1 MVRLPAIALFCLAAS
16 ASAGTAPVSSEAER
30 QAVYDEFKRAFAAGQ
45 MTEAQ
50 ALAGELVSMMEA
62 AKVDSERLST
72 AWNNLGVVQFR
83 TGNLAGS
90 EASFRRSLEL
100 LEATEGIASRRLISP
115 LAGLAAVQAAG
126 DQHALAVEALQR
138 AVAISR
144 RSEGL
149 FNLRQLE
156 LLDPLARS
164 LGALGAD
171 AEVEQQHRYA
181 LKIVQRE
188 YGVNDPRT
196 LPATLELARW
206 LESKGRYV
214 SSRALWGQAVR
225 VGSAEGTGLNVATID
240 GLIAIARTYRLQYSL
255 DPESI
260 AEATAEDP
268 FAGRYESTNTLPARY
283 LAVRLDDDGE
293 QAALK
298 ALELLEASSDPPP
311 DLLART
317 LLELGDWYTTA
328 HRPDMALPYYQ
339 RAWPLL
345 AEAESLGGATNPLAV
360 PLPLHYRPPAAATR
374 NRDREGVVTEA
385 RLVRAEL
392 TIAPTGEVTSARIVE
407 SDIDDSQADTLQRA
421 LGRAWFRPRFDAGGP
436 VEEPALPYTETWY
449 VIAEPAQPPVEGSGP
464 ESVVEPDPEETAGA
478 ESEETGS

>member
-1 MVRLPAIALFCLAAS
+1 MPRLLSVLLLCIANLAAH
-16 ASAGTAPVSSEAER
+16 GEVPSESER
-30 QAVYDEFKRAFAAGQ
+30 QAVYDDFKRAFAANQ
-45 MTEAQ
+45 FPE
-50 ALAGELVSMMEA
+50 ALALADQLVRLMEA
-62 AKVDSERLST
+62 AGVDNERMST

-83 TGNLAGS
+83 TGDLAGS

-126 DQHALAVEALQR
+126 DQHALAAESLQR

-144 RSEGL
+144 RAEGL

-164 LGALGAD
+164 FEALGAD
-171 AEVEQQHRYA
+171 TQVEQQHRYA

-206 LESKGRYV
+206 LEAKGRYV
-214 SSRALWGQAVR
+214 SSRALWGQVVR
-225 VGSAEGTGLNVATID
+225 VGSAEGGSLNVATID

-260 AEATAEDP
+260 AEANAEDP
-268 FAGRYESTNTLPARY
+268 FAGRYEAGTSLPARY
-283 LAVRLDDDGE
+283 IAVRLDDDGE
-293 QAALK
+293 KAALK

-311 DLLART
+311 EVLARV
-317 LLELGDWYTTA
+317 LMELGDWYTTA
-328 HRPDMALPYYQ
+328 HRPEMALPYYQ

-345 AEAESLGGATNPLAV
+345 AEAEAQGGAANPLSV
-360 PLPLHYRPPAAATR
+360 PLPLHYRPPNAATR
-374 NRDREGVVTEA
+374 NRDRDGVVTEA
-385 RLVRAEL
+385 RSVRVEL
-392 TIAPTGEVTSARIVE
+392 AIAPTGEVTAVTVVE
-407 SDIDDSQADTLQRA
+407 SALDESQTNTLVRA
-421 LGRAWFRPRFDAGGP
+421 LGRAWFRPRFDAGAP
-436 VEEPALPYTETWY
+436 VDEPALPFTETWFA
-449 VIAEPAQPPVEGSGP
+449 IAEPGQSPEG
-464 ESVVEPDPEETAGA
+464 
-478 ESEETGS
+478 ESEPTES

>member
-1 MVRLPAIALFCLAAS
+1 MSRLLSVLLLCIANLAAH
-16 ASAGTAPVSSEAER
+16 GEVPSESQR
-30 QAVYDEFKRAFAAGQ
+30 QAVYDDFKRAFAANQ
-45 MTEAQ
+45 FPE
-50 ALAGELVSMMEA
+50 ALALADHLVRLMEA
-62 AKVDSERLST
+62 AGVDNERMST

-83 TGNLAGS
+83 TGDLAGS

-126 DQHALAVEALQR
+126 DQHALAAESLQR

-164 LGALGAD
+164 FEVLGAD
-171 AEVEQQHRYA
+171 AQVEQQHRYA

-206 LESKGRYV
+206 LEAKGRYV
-214 SSRALWGQAVR
+214 SSRALWGQVVR
-225 VGSAEGTGLNVATID
+225 VGSAEGGSLNVATID

-260 AEATAEDP
+260 AEANAEDP
-268 FAGRYESTNTLPARY
+268 FAGRYEAGTSLPARY
-283 LAVRLDDDGE
+283 IAVRLDDDGE
-293 QAALK
+293 KAALK

-311 DLLART
+311 EVLARV
-317 LLELGDWYTTA
+317 LMELGDWYTTA
-328 HRPDMALPYYQ
+328 HRPEVALPYYQ

-345 AEAESLGGATNPLAV
+345 AEAEAQGGAANPLSV
-360 PLPLHYRPPAAATR
+360 PLPLHYRPPNAATR
-374 NRDREGVVTEA
+374 NRDRDGVVTEG
-385 RLVRAEL
+385 RPIRVEL
-392 TIAPTGEVTSARIVE
+392 AIAPTGEVTAVTVVE
-407 SDIDDSQADTLQRA
+407 SALDESQTNTLVRA
-421 LGRAWFRPRFDAGGP
+421 LGRAWFRPRFDAGAP
-436 VEEPALPYTETWY
+436 VDEPALPFTETWFA
-449 VIAEPAQPPVEGSGP
+449 IAEPGQSPEG
-464 ESVVEPDPEETAGA
+464 
-478 ESEETGS
+478 ESEPTES

>member
-1 MVRLPAIALFCLAAS
+1 MPRLLSVLLLCIANLAAH
-16 ASAGTAPVSSEAER
+16 GEVPSESER
-30 QAVYDEFKRAFAAGQ
+30 QAVYDDFKRAFAANQ
-45 MTEAQ
+45 FPE
-50 ALAGELVSMMEA
+50 ALALADQLVRLMEA
-62 AKVDSERLST
+62 AGVDNERMST

-83 TGNLAGS
+83 TGDLAGS

-126 DQHALAVEALQR
+126 DQHALAAESLQR

-144 RSEGL
+144 RAEGL

-164 LGALGAD
+164 FEALGAD
-171 AEVEQQHRYA
+171 TQVEQQHRYA

-206 LESKGRYV
+206 LEAKGRYV
-214 SSRALWGQAVR
+214 SSRALWGQVVR
-225 VGSAEGTGLNVATID
+225 VGSAEGGSLNVATID

-260 AEATAEDP
+260 AEANAEDP
-268 FAGRYESTNTLPARY
+268 FAGRYEAGTSLPARY
-283 LAVRLDDDGE
+283 IAVRLDDDGE
-293 QAALK
+293 KAALK

-311 DLLART
+311 EVLARV
-317 LLELGDWYTTA
+317 LMELGDWYTTA
-328 HRPDMALPYYQ
+328 HRPEVALPYYQ

-345 AEAESLGGATNPLAV
+345 AEAEAQGGAANPLSV
-360 PLPLHYRPPAAATR
+360 PLPLHYRPPNAATR
-374 NRDREGVVTEA
+374 NRDRDGVVTEA
-385 RLVRAEL
+385 RSVRVEL
-392 TIAPTGEVTSARIVE
+392 AIAPTGEVTAVTVVE
-407 SDIDDSQADTLQRA
+407 SALDESQTNTLVRA
-421 LGRAWFRPRFDAGGP
+421 LGRAWFRPRFDAGAP
-436 VEEPALPYTETWY
+436 VDEPALPFTETWFA
-449 VIAEPAQPPVEGSGP
+449 IAEPGQSPEG
-464 ESVVEPDPEETAGA
+464 
-478 ESEETGS
+478 ESEPTES